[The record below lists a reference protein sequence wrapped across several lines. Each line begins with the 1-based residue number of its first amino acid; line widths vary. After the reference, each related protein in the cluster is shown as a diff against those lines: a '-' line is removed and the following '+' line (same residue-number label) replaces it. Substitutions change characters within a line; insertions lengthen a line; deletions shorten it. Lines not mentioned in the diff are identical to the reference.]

1 MSVIWHD
8 LECGPYVED
17 LPLWRA
23 LAAEHGD
30 PVLDVGAGTGRIAID
45 LARLGHHVTALDSD
59 ASLVAELL
67 RRADGLDLDA
77 VIADARSFEL
87 RRRFALC
94 IVPMQTIQ
102 LLGGSEHR
110 TAFLTCAR
118 RHLLKGGVLA
128 AALTS
133 QLEPYELAD
142 GLQGPLPDLREIDGV
157 LYASQPTAVREDRDG
172 FVLERRREIVT
183 PSGRRSAQANEV
195 RLDRLE
201 PYELEREAL
210 AAGLSPAARETVPA
224 TADYVGSD
232 VVILRA

>member
-1 MSVIWHD
+1 VSVIWHD

-30 PVLDVGAGTGRIAID
+30 PVLDIGAGTGRIALD

-59 ASLVAELL
+59 AILIAELV
-67 RRADGLDLDA
+67 RRADGLNLDA
-77 VIADARSFEL
+77 VVADARSFEL
-87 RRRFALC
+87 GKRFALC
-94 IVPMQTIQ
+94 VVPMQTIQ

-110 TAFLTCAR
+110 AAFLACAR
-118 RHLLKGGVLA
+118 RHLINGGVLA
-128 AALTS
+128 AALTPL
-133 QLEPYELAD
+133 LEPYELAE

-157 LYASQPTAVREDRDG
+157 VYASQPTAVREDRDG

-183 PSGRRSAQANEV
+183 PSGGRSVQANEV
-195 RLDRLE
+195 RLDRLDAH
-201 PYELEREAL
+201 ELEREAL
-210 AAGLSPAARETVPA
+210 AAGLSPAARESVPA
-224 TADYVGSD
+224 TVDYVGSE

>member
-1 MSVIWHD
+1 VSVIWHD
-8 LECGPYVED
+8 LECGPYLED

-59 ASLVAELL
+59 ASLIGELV

-77 VIADARSFEL
+77 VVADARSFEL
-87 RRRFALC
+87 GRRFALC
-94 IVPMQTIQ
+94 VVPMQTIQ

-110 TAFLTCAR
+110 TEFLACAR
-118 RHLLKGGVLA
+118 RHLIKGGALA
-128 AALTS
+128 AALSS
-133 QLEPYELAD
+133 QLEPYELGD
-142 GLQGPLPDLREIDGV
+142 GLEGPLPDLRELDGV
-157 LYASQPTAVREDRDG
+157 VYASQPTAVREDRDG

-183 PSGRRSAQANEV
+183 PSGVRSVEANQV

-201 PYELEREAL
+201 AHELEREAL
-210 AAGLSPAARETVPA
+210 AAGLSPAGRETVPA
-224 TADYVGSD
+224 TADYVGSE